1 MSMICLSDF
10 FTSPE
15 PPAGESRTDL
25 HRDLRVVRD
34 GAKQPPPGL
43 ARDLITHVLNRQQRQ
58 QPSRPGECLI
68 HPDQPEVGV
77 LRAAQGPRG
86 IPDRNETGRLAMA
99 AESTG
104 TGRREKL
111 AGRRKALGLTQE
123 VLAALSKPGTQPGT
137 RPWHAKPGSGPWSS
151 STSKTT

>member
-10 FTSPE
+10 FTCPE

-58 QPSRPGECLI
+58 QPSRF
-68 HPDQPEVGV
+68 
-77 LRAAQGPRG
+77 
-86 IPDRNETGRLAMA
+86 LAMA
-99 AESTG
+99 GPPA
-104 TGRREKL
+104 RLYL
-111 AGRRKALGLTQE
+111 AG
-123 VLAALSKPGTQPGT
+123 
-137 RPWHAKPGSGPWSS
+137 
-151 STSKTT
+151 TT